1 MARMEKAK
9 TLLLGNMFADDP
21 VFKSTHRDSRGRF
34 ATAEKAMYDKAISE
48 RYYLTF
54 LAEKYKRI
62 ANASSRAFIG
72 QQKIIA
78 NQSRIIADL
87 RKELAKLKKL
97 TKC

>member
-1 MARMEKAK
+1 MG
-9 TLLLGNMFADDP
+9 LFDNDP
-21 VFKSTHRDSRGRF
+21 VFKGIKRDRKGRF

-48 RYYLTF
+48 RYFLTF
-54 LAEKYKRI
+54 LVEKYKRI

-87 RKELAKLKKL
+87 RKELEKHKKI

>member
-1 MARMEKAK
+1 MIG
-9 TLLLGNMFADDP
+9 LFDNDP
-21 VFKSTHRDSRGRF
+21 VFTGRKRDSRGRF
-34 ATAEKAMYDKAISE
+34 ATAERAMYDKAISE

-62 ANASSRAFIG
+62 ANASSRTFIA

>member
-34 ATAEKAMYDKAISE
+34 ATAERAMYDKATNENSW
-48 RYYLTF
+48 LH
-54 LAEKYKRI
+54 LQVEKYKRI
-62 ANASSRAFIG
+62 ADVSGCAFIA
-72 QQKIIA
+72 QQRIIVT
-78 NQSRIIADL
+78 QSREIADI

-97 TKC
+97 T

>member
-1 MARMEKAK
+1 MIG
-9 TLLLGNMFADDP
+9 LFDNDP
-21 VFKSTHRDSRGRF
+21 VFTGRKRDSKGRF

-62 ANASSRAFIG
+62 ANASSRAFID

>member
-1 MARMEKAK
+1 MMG
-9 TLLLGNMFADDP
+9 LFDNDP
-21 VFKSTHRDSRGRF
+21 VFKGIKRDRKGRF

-48 RYYLTF
+48 RYFLTF

>member
-1 MARMEKAK
+1 MG
-9 TLLLGNMFADDP
+9 LFDNDP
-21 VFKSTHRDSRGRF
+21 VFKGIKRDRKGRF

-48 RYYLTF
+48 RYFLTF
-54 LAEKYKRI
+54 LVEKYKRI

>member
-1 MARMEKAK
+1 MMG
-9 TLLLGNMFADDP
+9 LFDNDP
-21 VFKSTHRDSRGRF
+21 VFKGIKRDRKGRF

-48 RYYLTF
+48 RYFLTF
-54 LAEKYKRI
+54 LVEKYKRI

-87 RKELAKLKKL
+87 RKELAKLKKI

>member
-34 ATAEKAMYDKAISE
+34 ATAERAMYDKATNENSW
-48 RYYLTF
+48 LH
-54 LAEKYKRI
+54 LQVEKYKRI

>member
-1 MARMEKAK
+1 MMG
-9 TLLLGNMFADDP
+9 LFDNDP
-21 VFKSTHRDSRGRF
+21 VFKGIKRDRKGRF

-48 RYYLTF
+48 RNFLTF
-54 LAEKYKRI
+54 LVEKYKRI

>member
-1 MARMEKAK
+1 M
-9 TLLLGNMFADDP
+9 TLC
-21 VFKSTHRDSRGRF
+21 SRVLIV
-34 ATAEKAMYDKAISE
+34 TAEDGSQRQKKRCMTKPKENSWL
-48 RYYLTF
+48 RLQV
-54 LAEKYKRI
+54 EKYKRI

>member
-1 MARMEKAK
+1 MMG
-9 TLLLGNMFADDP
+9 LFDNDP
-21 VFKSTHRDSRGRF
+21 VFKGIKRDRKGRF

-48 RYYLTF
+48 RYFLTF
-54 LAEKYKRI
+54 LVEKYKRI

-72 QQKIIA
+72 QQQIIA

>member
-48 RYYLTF
+48 RYYLTL

>member
-1 MARMEKAK
+1 MIG
-9 TLLLGNMFADDP
+9 LFDNDP
-21 VFKSTHRDSRGRF
+21 VFKGIKRDRKGRF

-48 RYYLTF
+48 RYFLTF
-54 LAEKYKRI
+54 LVEKYKRI

-72 QQKIIA
+72 QQKTIA

>member
-1 MARMEKAK
+1 MIG
-9 TLLLGNMFADDP
+9 LFDNDP
-21 VFKSTHRDSRGRF
+21 VFKGIKRDRKGRF

-48 RYYLTF
+48 RYFLTF
-54 LAEKYKRI
+54 LVEKYKRI

>member
-1 MARMEKAK
+1 M
-9 TLLLGNMFADDP
+9 TGLFDNDP
-21 VFKSTHRDSRGRF
+21 VFKGIKRDRKGRF

-48 RYYLTF
+48 RYFLTF
-54 LAEKYKRI
+54 LVEKYKRI

>member
-1 MARMEKAK
+1 MMG
-9 TLLLGNMFADDP
+9 LFDNDP
-21 VFKSTHRDSRGRF
+21 VFKGIKRDRKGRF

-48 RYYLTF
+48 RYYLTL

-62 ANASSRAFIG
+62 ANASSRTFIA
-72 QQKIIA
+72 QQRIMA